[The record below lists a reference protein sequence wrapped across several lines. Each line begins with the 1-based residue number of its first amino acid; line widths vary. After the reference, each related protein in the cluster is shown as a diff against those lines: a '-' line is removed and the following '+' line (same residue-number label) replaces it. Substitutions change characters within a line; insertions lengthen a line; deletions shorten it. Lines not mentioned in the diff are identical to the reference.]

1 MTTDAAATWTQVK
14 PPLWDVAGPDPNGP
28 RYRIIST
35 SADLTVAKVTA
46 ATGTQAQVA
55 DVATD
60 DLGQTWRD
68 VAPPDTGEVSNTGPQ
83 SMLTTVTATD
93 WFAINPGFPQDATL
107 WITND
112 AGVNYHIIHLP
123 FAALTISMSATTT
136 GWAATATDI
145 RRTTDGGAT
154 WSKVADVIA
163 PVTLADGCTWQ
174 PSYDGNDGAGQ
185 AIFNYIR
192 LTNTSPGICTPPTI
206 AGVSADAPDRIGTI
220 TGTPGRSRPQDHL
233 PAAVASGSSIQ
244 LQITTAS
251 ALDNC
256 NASASRPVTSFVIH
270 FEGDAISRVTL
281 DHAIET
287 ACQFVYD
294 GGIVG

>member
-1 MTTDAAATWTQVK
+1 M
-14 PPLWDVAGPDPNGP
+14 
-28 RYRIIST
+28 ST
-35 SADLTVAKVTA
+35 SADLTVVKVTA

-55 DVATD
+55 DVATN

-68 VAPPDTGEVSNTGPQ
+68 VARPDTGEVS
-83 SMLTTVTATD
+83 TTTTAT
-93 WFAINPGFPQDATL
+93 P
-107 WITND
+107 
-112 AGVNYHIIHLP
+112 
-123 FAALTISMSATTT
+123 
-136 GWAATATDI
+136 
-145 RRTTDGGAT
+145 R
-154 WSKVADVIA
+154 
-163 PVTLADGCTWQ
+163 
-174 PSYDGNDGAGQ
+174 
-185 AIFNYIR
+185 
-192 LTNTSPGICTPPTI
+192 
-206 AGVSADAPDRIGTI
+206 
-220 TGTPGRSRPQDHL
+220 RSRPQDHL

-294 GGIVG
+294 SGIVG